1 MGKPPGYDRGSM
13 REAAGA
19 FVRDVVRPA
28 VGTREEAGSSPRE
41 AVAASGL
48 TGLFCPPEYGGAGL
62 GYPAGMEGVEEVGR
76 GDAALAFSLSMHNA
90 VAAVVAGC
98 DDGALRER
106 WAADLVAGRAL
117 GGFSLT

>member
-13 REAAGA
+13 REAAAA

-28 VGTREEAGSSPRE
+28 VATWDEAGSYPRE

-62 GYPAGMEGVEEVGR
+62 GYPAGMEAFGGLGP
-76 GDAALAFSLSMHNA
+76 GDAALAVSLSLHNA
-90 VAAVVAGC
+90 VAAGGAG
-98 DDGALRER
+98 GRGGGPRER
-106 WAADLVAGRAL
+106 RAGAPRPGARP
-117 GGFSLT
+117 GGGSP

>member
-13 REAAGA
+13 REAAAA

-28 VGTREEAGSSPRE
+28 VATWDEAGSYPRE

-62 GYPAGMEGVEEVGR
+62 GYPAGMEVFEELGR

-90 VAAVVAGC
+90 VAAVVAGGGG
-98 DDGALRER
+98 GAPRGGWGGGPLARR
-106 WAADLVAGRAL
+106 APGRL
-117 GGFSLT
+117 SP

>member
-13 REAAGA
+13 REAAAA

-28 VGTREEAGSSPRE
+28 VATWDEAGSYPRE

-62 GYPAGMEGVEEVGR
+62 GYPAGMEGVEGVGR
-76 GDAALAFSLSMHNA
+76 G
-90 VAAVVAGC
+90 
-98 DDGALRER
+98 E
-106 WAADLVAGRAL
+106 AGRAVSL
-117 GGFSLT
+117 SVQHAGAARGGGGGGRGP